1 MESSLND
8 IKPGTT
14 LEWLTNDDLV
24 HVLNI
29 EPELAKQEGS
39 GLDSLSASE
48 YQELMILASEYAR
61 LYSISGGKLEFP
73 DLEDLQ
79 YF

>member
-24 HVLNI
+24 HVLDI
-29 EPELAKQEGS
+29 EPELVKQEGS
-39 GLDSLSASE
+39 GLDSLSVSE
-48 YQELMILASEYAR
+48 YDELMYLASEYAE

-73 DLEDLQ
+73 DLQDLQ
-79 YF
+79 FF